1 MPQLNLLPDQPNA
14 IPFQLQL
21 DTLRKIIKRDFFG
34 EPHLVFLHENGDGW
48 SFFPKQAYGRQGL
61 EASIK
66 HLVHRIKEA
75 MMQMGKTVCYEEQQ
89 MVEKRIFCL
98 TQASWETIPTEFD

>member
-1 MPQLNLLPDQPNA
+1 MQINLLPDHSNT

-48 SFFPKQAYGRQGL
+48 SFFPKQAYGKQVL
-61 EASIK
+61 EVSIK
-66 HLVHRIKEA
+66 HLVHRIKEG
-75 MMQMGKTVCYEEQQ
+75 MMQIKKTVSYEEQRL
-89 MVEKRIFCL
+89 VEKKIGAL
-98 TQASWETIPTEFD
+98 TQASWETIPTEFDH